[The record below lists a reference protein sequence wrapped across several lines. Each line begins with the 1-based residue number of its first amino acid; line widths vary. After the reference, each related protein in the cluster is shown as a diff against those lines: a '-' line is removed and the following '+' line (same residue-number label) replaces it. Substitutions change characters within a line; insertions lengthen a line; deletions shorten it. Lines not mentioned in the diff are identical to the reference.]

1 MPYHEAWA
9 IVNMTSKNAIVFG
22 EKFQI
27 FSDEGAAWEE
37 CIRLR
42 GLNPTHELSVRKTK
56 VPLYWK

>member
-9 IVNMTSKNAIVFG
+9 IVNMTSKNVIVFG

-27 FSDEGAAWEE
+27 FSDEGAACVEF
-37 CIRLR
+37 IRLR
-42 GLNPTHELSVRKTK
+42 GLITTHELSVRKTK